1 MSPFFRGAVAEDSEG
16 SGPGT
21 LAMFLNQVLVRA
33 VPVTSSSAP
42 SPPFLLRQVSFSAAV
57 PSLDLDILCCR
68 LSRRHRLACLPQ
80 SPADALVVY
89 QRCQSHAA
97 AEVASEIAAAFTGA
111 SVGEEEEVVCSG
123 SLVAKAVEC
132 GLRCLMLER
141 GWSFVG
147 ESIYV
152 QSTFAVI
159 EERTDLCALNVEVRS
174 GLNDDYEFVVS
185 PDAFRFTALK
195 ISDVASSSVIE
206 TFQQIKEVSLD
217 GCNLQTA
224 CAILPTLQEGHVIGF
239 SELPPSG
246 QILDSFTELCSV
258 KHGVETNYSYHAAVK
273 LTRGASCEKQWLPS
287 PFVLQGPGLQPS
299 PKSVRA
305 SKAMSSMRSFIESL
319 KAWNCFGQS
328 QLVIKEQ
335 LVVNC
340 TATLPTWDKATSKLA
355 MHTARTENSEDLRL
369 VHPSSVTKDQ
379 SLALDFRTPKPAV
392 FSSSAA
398 KFCNTK
404 VEIAQSLDDAG
415 TGDDTHSIKHGCQS
429 QSVVLTSSFKSQIT
443 LLKPSFGRSKR
454 ADKNKTWFSSEQSD
468 ADSSNRSSETS
479 LPKSSLGNFPK
490 ASHANPVDSS
500 SASLLKQVI
509 QTSGNPKR
517 KHAEIL
523 ENNGEGGTV
532 KVHQKDCSEKRNLDA
547 RKICHI
553 KDYAPNV
560 PQDIS
565 SVLDIQKDVLRTKVK
580 PTKSKSMVG
589 KNEITAATKS
599 KRKPEV
605 VKDELT
611 KTAIDHQ
618 KDVTKKVTKAKSV
631 IVKDELTSTTK
642 TKTKPDVDKDE
653 LTAKVIDHH
662 KRGELRLLTVA
673 DLKCFLSAKKAKVG
687 GSKEV
692 LIQRAS
698 ELLS

>member
-1 MSPFFRGAVAEDSEG
+1 MFR
-16 SGPGT
+16 
-21 LAMFLNQVLVRA
+21 NKVLVRA
-33 VPVTSSSAP
+33 VPVPSSSSSAP
-42 SPPFLLRQVSFSAAV
+42 SPPFLLRQVSFSAAA

-80 SPADALVVY
+80 PPADALVVY
-89 QRCQSHAA
+89 QRCQSRAA

-123 SLVAKAVEC
+123 ALVAKAVEC
-132 GLRCLMLER
+132 GLRCLTLER

-147 ESIYV
+147 ESIYA
-152 QSTFAVI
+152 QSTFAAS
-159 EERTDLCALNVEVRS
+159 EERTDLCVLNVEVRS

-185 PDAFRFTALK
+185 PDAFRFTTLK
-195 ISDVASSSVIE
+195 ISDVASSNVME
-206 TFQQIKEVSLD
+206 TFQHIKEVSLD
-217 GCNLQTA
+217 GYNLQTA

-246 QILDSFTELCSV
+246 QILDSFTKLCSV
-258 KHGVETNYSYHAAVK
+258 KVHGLEMNYSYHAAVK
-273 LTRGASCEKQWLPS
+273 LTCGASCEKQWLPS
-287 PFVLQGPGLQPS
+287 PFVLQGPGLQPA

-305 SKAMSSMRSFIESL
+305 SKAMSSMRSFIELL
-319 KAWNCFGQS
+319 KAWNFFGQS

-355 MHTARTENSEDLRL
+355 MHTARAENSEDLRL
-369 VHPSSVTKDQ
+369 VHPGFMAKDQ
-379 SLALDFRTPKPAV
+379 SLTLDFRTPKPAV
-392 FSSSAA
+392 FCSSVA
-398 KFCNTK
+398 KLCNTK

-429 QSVVLTSSFKSQIT
+429 ESVVLTSSFKSQIT
-443 LLKPSFGRSKR
+443 LLKPSFSRSKR
-454 ADKNKTWFSSEQSD
+454 ADKSKTSCSSEQSD

-479 LPKSSLGNFPK
+479 LPKSSLGSFPK

-500 SASLLKQVI
+500 CASLLKQVI
-509 QTSGNPKR
+509 QTSVNPKR

-523 ENNGEGGTV
+523 ENSGEGGTV
-532 KVHQKDCSEKRNLDA
+532 KVHQKDCCEKRNLDT
-547 RKICHI
+547 RKS
-553 KDYAPNV
+553 KDCAPNV
-560 PQDIS
+560 PQDTA
-565 SVLDIQKDVLRTKVK
+565 SVLHIQKDVFRTKVK

-589 KNEITAATKS
+589 KNEITAATTS

-611 KTAIDHQ
+611 KKAIDHQ
-618 KDVTKKVTKAKSV
+618 KDVTNKVTKAKPGS
-631 IVKDELTSTTK
+631 VKDESTSITK

-662 KRGELRLLTVA
+662 KRGQLRLLTVA

-692 LIQRAS
+692 LIQRAT

>member
-1 MSPFFRGAVAEDSEG
+1 
-16 SGPGT
+16 
-21 LAMFLNQVLVRA
+21 MFLNQVLVRA

-547 RKICHI
+547 RKS

>member
-1 MSPFFRGAVAEDSEG
+1 
-16 SGPGT
+16 
-21 LAMFLNQVLVRA
+21 MFLNQVLVRA

-258 KHGVETNYSYHAAVK
+258 KFCILQHGVETNYSYHAAVK

-319 KAWNCFGQS
+319 K
-328 QLVIKEQ
+328 
-335 LVVNC
+335 
-340 TATLPTWDKATSKLA
+340 
-355 MHTARTENSEDLRL
+355 
-369 VHPSSVTKDQ
+369 
-379 SLALDFRTPKPAV
+379 
-392 FSSSAA
+392 
-398 KFCNTK
+398 
-404 VEIAQSLDDAG
+404 
-415 TGDDTHSIKHGCQS
+415 GDGC
-429 QSVVLTSSFKSQIT
+429 SVVCCKY
-443 LLKPSFGRSKR
+443 P
-454 ADKNKTWFSSEQSD
+454 
-468 ADSSNRSSETS
+468 
-479 LPKSSLGNFPK
+479 
-490 ASHANPVDSS
+490 
-500 SASLLKQVI
+500 
-509 QTSGNPKR
+509 
-517 KHAEIL
+517 
-523 ENNGEGGTV
+523 
-532 KVHQKDCSEKRNLDA
+532 
-547 RKICHI
+547 
-553 KDYAPNV
+553 
-560 PQDIS
+560 
-565 SVLDIQKDVLRTKVK
+565 
-580 PTKSKSMVG
+580 
-589 KNEITAATKS
+589 
-599 KRKPEV
+599 
-605 VKDELT
+605 
-611 KTAIDHQ
+611 
-618 KDVTKKVTKAKSV
+618 
-631 IVKDELTSTTK
+631 
-642 TKTKPDVDKDE
+642 
-653 LTAKVIDHH
+653 
-662 KRGELRLLTVA
+662 LLTVNWH
-673 DLKCFLSAKKAKVG
+673 
-687 GSKEV
+687 
-692 LIQRAS
+692 
-698 ELLS
+698 

>member
-547 RKICHI
+547 RKICHM
-553 KDYAPNV
+553 
-560 PQDIS
+560 
-565 SVLDIQKDVLRTKVK
+565 
-580 PTKSKSMVG
+580 SMPF
-589 KNEITAATKS
+589 IYFS
-599 KRKPEV
+599 H
-605 VKDELT
+605 
-611 KTAIDHQ
+611 I
-618 KDVTKKVTKAKSV
+618 
-631 IVKDELTSTTK
+631 I
-642 TKTKPDVDKDE
+642 
-653 LTAKVIDHH
+653 
-662 KRGELRLLTVA
+662 
-673 DLKCFLSAKKAKVG
+673 CY
-687 GSKEV
+687 
-692 LIQRAS
+692 
-698 ELLS
+698 

>member
-1 MSPFFRGAVAEDSEG
+1 EG

-454 ADKNKTWFSSEQSD
+454 ADKNKTWFSSDRVKLAYQNHHLEIS
-468 ADSSNRSSETS
+468 
-479 LPKSSLGNFPK
+479 
-490 ASHANPVDSS
+490 
-500 SASLLKQVI
+500 LKQ
-509 QTSGNPKR
+509 
-517 KHAEIL
+517 AMLIL
-523 ENNGEGGTV
+523 LI
-532 KVHQKDCSEKRNLDA
+532 HQ
-547 RKICHI
+547 
-553 KDYAPNV
+553 V
-560 PQDIS
+560 Q
-565 SVLDIQKDVLRTKVK
+565 V
-580 PTKSKSMVG
+580 
-589 KNEITAATKS
+589 
-599 KRKPEV
+599 
-605 VKDELT
+605 
-611 KTAIDHQ
+611 
-618 KDVTKKVTKAKSV
+618 
-631 IVKDELTSTTK
+631 
-642 TKTKPDVDKDE
+642 
-653 LTAKVIDHH
+653 
-662 KRGELRLLTVA
+662 
-673 DLKCFLSAKKAKVG
+673 F
-687 GSKEV
+687 
-692 LIQRAS
+692 
-698 ELLS
+698 